1 MLFNSIQF
9 VIFFPIAIWLYFII
23 PYKFKNVY
31 LLAVSYFYYM
41 SWEISYAL
49 LLAGSTLVCYFGAIA
64 MEKIEGRIALRKLL
78 LAGCVLLNLAIL
90 FVFKYL
96 HLFLPEVKLSL
107 VLPVGISFYIFR
119 SVSYIADVYNKKIE
133 KVTNFIDYALYVS
146 FFPQLVAGPI
156 ERATTFFEQLYKDHS
171 FNYDRFKLGLLR
183 MLWGYFL
190 KLVISERMGIAVDL
204 IYDNYHDATGYQLIL
219 GTVLYAFQIYTDFYS
234 YSEIAIG
241 ASVILGFDPI
251 ENFRQ
256 PFFAKNC
263 RELWQR
269 WHISL
274 NSWFV
279 EYVYIPLG
287 GSRKGK
293 FRKNINTIVVFLLSG
308 LWHGADFSYVLWG
321 GLSGLFQIL
330 FPGKSKKDNL
340 ERQETKLCK
349 LGGILLTF
357 IAFNAALIFFRAD
370 SISMGIEIYE
380 KIFTEFGINSILTTS
395 IFDLG
400 LGVFNML
407 FLIVAMIVLFVID
420 VLKEKGYIYSDLF
433 KMPLL
438 IRWGVYFLLSIMILL
453 SAHLG
458 AAEFI
463 YFQF

>member
-9 VIFFPIAIWLYFII
+9 VIFFPVAIWLYFII
-23 PYKFKNVY
+23 PYKFKNAY
-31 LLAVSYFYYM
+31 LLAVSYFYYC
-41 SWEISYAL
+41 SWEVSYAL
-49 LLAGSTLVCYFGAIA
+49 LLAGSTAVCYFAAIF
-64 MEKIEGRIALRKLL
+64 MDKFKEKVGVRKLL
-78 LAGCVLLNLAIL
+78 LAFSVLINLSIL
-90 FVFKYL
+90 FMFKYL
-96 HLFLPEVKLSL
+96 HLFLPGVTLSL

-119 SVSYIADVYNKKIE
+119 SVSYIADVYNGKIE
-133 KVTNFIDYALYVS
+133 KVSNFVDYALYVS

-156 ERATTFFEQLYKDHS
+156 ERAATFFDQLYNRSRAFD
-171 FNYDRFKLGLLR
+171 YARFKLGLLR

-204 IYDNYHDATGYQLIL
+204 IYESYQDVTGYQLIL
-219 GTVLYAFQIYTDFYS
+219 GTIFYAFQIYTDFYS

-241 ASVILGFDPI
+241 ASIILGFDPI

-293 FRKNINTIVVFLLSG
+293 IRKNLNTIIVFLLSG
-308 LWHGADFSYVLWG
+308 LWHGADYSYVVWG
-321 GLSGLFQIL
+321 GMSGLFQIL
-330 FPGKSKKDNL
+330 FPGKKSEKRSAFKNA
-340 ERQETKLCK
+340 
-349 LGGILLTF
+349 LGIMLTF
-357 IAFNAALIFFRAD
+357 VAFNAALIFFRAD
-370 SISMGIEIYE
+370 SISMGIEIYH
-380 KIFTEFGINSILTTS
+380 KIFTEFGFASILTTS

-400 LGVFNML
+400 LGVFNMI
-407 FLIVAMIVLFVID
+407 FLIAAMAVLIIVD
-420 VLKEKGYIYSDLF
+420 VLKEKGHEYADLF
-433 KMPLL
+433 KTPTI
-438 IRWGVYFLLSIMILL
+438 IRWGVYFLLSTMILL